1 MFYTYRMKYT
11 SYHLYLV
18 AFGQLASTPGLSEQP
33 GWDPYHA
40 EPQLVPSPVTWCIV
54 RDQLLGKKNQ
64 LAEAYRS
71 GMPGGKSGRDTHHC
85 TSFSG
90 LTLEQATHLVWC
102 AWVNLVRQ
110 CAPQIQLHFT
120 HLFLGGGRRKMSRW
134 ELKQKTSQP
143 EFWSQVVLLHHLQG
157 EGGEERQRLRHLC
170 RLCTVAAQPTQLLCS
185 ARDQLISCLCFTP
198 IV

>member
-1 MFYTYRMKYT
+1 M
-11 SYHLYLV
+11 
-18 AFGQLASTPGLSEQP
+18 
-33 GWDPYHA
+33 
-40 EPQLVPSPVTWCIV
+40 TWCITV
-54 RDQLLGKKNQ
+54 IFSGQKKTEPTSRS
-64 LAEAYRS
+64 LRS
-71 GMPGGKSGRDTHHC
+71 GFAGGKSGREARQL
-85 TSFSG
+85 TSNAG